1 MSRDHLTVIA
11 IAGGWSA
18 AIGLIGL
25 VCVWFARRRSLRW
38 VFVSVAL
45 VGVVGIVAGVVATA
59 RAMFLSQHDY
69 EVVLWVVAVAGVVT
83 LVFAW
88 LVARLTLRR
97 TRALQAAA
105 RAIGDDGRFVP
116 PDDAGELADLRV
128 S

>member
-45 VGVVGIVAGVVATA
+45 VGVVGIVAGV
-59 RAMFLSQHDY
+59 
-69 EVVLWVVAVAGVVT
+69 G
-83 LVFAW
+83 
-88 LVARLTLRR
+88 RLPEPCSSPNTT
-97 TRALQAAA
+97 TRLCS
-105 RAIGDDGRFVP
+105 G
-116 PDDAGELADLRV
+116 